1 MKIAEIISCLDK
13 QGEWVNRSLTRDRLL
28 IGDDEQEVNQ
38 VIVCWVA
45 TFDIIEKAINAKCHF
60 IITHEN
66 PFYLESTLLPT
77 NVRIAQHEKKA
88 LLEKNNIAVYRCH
101 DLWDLYPEYGVRD
114 QWAQLLKLNFEEA
127 VQDSFI
133 RIATDVSMSTLQLAK
148 HITEC
153 IEPYFQYGIQII
165 GSQTKNIKRLGIG
178 TGACTNIFEM
188 CQKQVDACLV
198 SDDGIDNW
206 GAVQWAVDHHIPL
219 LVVNHMTSEAAGMRG
234 LKEYLNHQITGV
246 EFIYEPNTYGIYNI
260 GKDTSF

>member
-1 MKIAEIISCLDK
+1 M
-13 QGEWVNRSLTRDRLL
+13 
-28 IGDDEQEVNQ
+28 
-38 VIVCWVA
+38 
-45 TFDIIEKAINAKCHF
+45 
-60 IITHEN
+60 
-66 PFYLESTLLPT
+66 
-77 NVRIAQHEKKA
+77 
-88 LLEKNNIAVYRCH
+88 YRCH

-133 RIATDVSMSTLQLAK
+133 RIATDVNMSTLQLAK